1 MHAPRALKMLF
12 FSSSAPLILDRM
24 ALMNDAPLRVI
35 RTFLLS
41 SFVHL
46 ECDSRQYERRKHDR
60 RIKKKCASKL
70 FEHYECNG
78 NEWQWHILYIYNAQL
93 MHIAIN
99 PNTACASVRQRET
112 ENSNCVRKKIDTAR
126 DNARFRFMSMC
137 CMLMQQQQQQREM
150 CWRGCDV
157 HQTKHKSIAV
167 SECCCAHNFLITFRS
182 FCVQHY
188 YYYFIHFSGH
198 DIDFWR
204 RLRHRK
210 HTQNIE
216 NIVVYLSG
224 KASI

>member
-1 MHAPRALKMLF
+1 MHREHWKCF
-12 FSSSAPLILDRM
+12 FFFLSSSHSRPNGINEWCAASCHSYILALIIRPSRM
-24 ALMNDAPLRVI
+24 RQQTI
-35 RTFLLS
+35 RTAQTRS
-41 SFVHL
+41 TN
-46 ECDSRQYERRKHDR
+46 
-60 RIKKKCASKL
+60 KKKCASKL